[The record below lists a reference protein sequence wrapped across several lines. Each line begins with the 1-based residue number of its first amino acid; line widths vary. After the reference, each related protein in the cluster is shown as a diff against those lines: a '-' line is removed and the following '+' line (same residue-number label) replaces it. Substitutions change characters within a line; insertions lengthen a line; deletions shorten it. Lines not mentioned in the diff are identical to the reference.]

1 MRKYISILFTL
12 AMFISCSEEKKEEVV
27 DELPENYDPIF
38 TPYLAI
44 VDALINDD
52 FEKSRAAGLQLSK
65 SDKETGV
72 KLALVRMGE
81 LFTEASSLY
90 DQRTILEQLG
100 MVMPLYLEQSIVN
113 DYPIYKFK
121 CINEFDGKE
130 VIWFGLSKK
139 TENPFIGDNSDECI
153 ELVEKIEPA
162 IIK

>member
-1 MRKYISILFTL
+1 MKYLTVLIFLVLTVGCF
-12 AMFISCSEEKKEEVV
+12 ENKKDEVVEEV
-27 DELPENYDPIF
+27 PENYDPIF

-52 FEKSRAAGLQLSK
+52 FDQTRIVGLQLSK
-65 SDKETGV
+65 AEKDTGV
-72 KLALVRMGE
+72 KLALVRMGQ
-81 LFTEASSLY
+81 LINEASSLF

-121 CINEFDGKE
+121 CKNDFDGKE
-130 VIWFGLSKK
+130 VVWFGLSKK

-153 ELVEKIEPA
+153 ELVETIEA
-162 IIK
+162 VIVK